1 MTRREFNQFEPEQRL
16 LSNGLK
22 LACLKVSPPSNDA
35 CNKNKKQFVQKA
47 SISISIN
54 RGHFDS
60 IGYPEGFAH
69 LLEHMLFTSSESY
82 VKADALDQHLFKFH
96 GQVNGWT
103 QDLSTHFA
111 MQCDP
116 DGFIKACE
124 ILIDRLAKPLFLHD
138 HIQAEVSAI
147 DAEFILKAKTP
158 IRQLLSVQKA
168 SSNPAHPFYRFS
180 TGNRHSL
187 LSLGDVDQGSN
198 EHTQQ
203 SEALTQEQLE
213 TLQKQLKTYH
223 ASTMLGEHISI
234 AIGYEE
240 SSLSKDDLES
250 VVRGCEQAF
259 EPGQSTPIPSTQ
271 VLAEHIPVYA
281 KEHLAQFIEIQTRQK
296 NHQLLF
302 SYLVTKVPKAARD
315 SLFVML
321 THTIESKHK
330 RGLYD
335 ALKEQELIKDLQSY
349 YQSIDAQ
356 TDELVISLQLSARGL
371 DKVALVYRIV
381 QKFLDFLFANGIEDW
396 RYREK
401 QQQFDLQSQLQR
413 PAGLLENCINVS
425 QQLPFMSAQECLQ
438 MSEFDARMASVEMPV
453 VLGMLSEAN
462 LRLYL
467 LSDTVEGE
475 QVTPYYEA
483 RYRLSALSNF
493 QNQLEPSQH
502 VFSKSRQ
509 NPFMST
515 HHPMVLSEVPPT
527 ELQHF
532 ATMGAELKFYQ
543 NTALGKANGECYVS
557 VSEPNMCAN
566 AQQIA
571 IKRVWLECLQVHL
584 AQMFFDVDLASIHFR
599 VYAHQFGISIH
610 TGGLSE
616 RQLLLAIELINAIKG
631 FKAKPKDIEEQIES
645 CTTALQ
651 ANLNQKP
658 FNRLFSFLNEFYQ
671 EPNKSNKHV
680 LEQLQRLTP
689 QDVLQCQA
697 NYFQDNYIESLLVGN
712 WTLSSAAR
720 FFKQLSQRFKV
731 QKMLNKPHVQMKEIN
746 LSQHIHERIDS
757 LEESNLIRHF
767 IPIISPQERNLASRS
782 KGFVL
787 QLSARCLVLEKLL
800 ANPVFDTL
808 RQKHNM
814 GYMLGVGYKP
824 ISRLPGI
831 ALYINSPT
839 HNESKSYTAMNEAI
853 ETALS
858 IFTEQQ
864 EMLEHLVDDL
874 IKQVSPKDSD
884 ISQIT
889 ARIWMHYE
897 DVNPALAY
905 EDMINALKEIEASEI
920 RAALS
925 SLLKEPMGH
934 TVLTQSAF
942 EKRELT

>member
-1 MTRREFNQFEPEQRL
+1 MTRRELSQIEPKQRL
-16 LSNGLK
+16 LPNGLK
-22 LACLKVSPPSNDA
+22 LACLKLTPPSSDA
-35 CNKNKKQFVQKA
+35 CHNNKKRYAQKS

-103 QDLSTHFA
+103 QDLSTHFT

-116 DGFIKACE
+116 DGFIHAIE
-124 ILIDRLAKPLFLHD
+124 ILIDRLAKPLFLHE

-147 DAEFILKAKTP
+147 DAEFTLKAKTP

-187 LSLGDVDQGSN
+187 LSLGDAEQGAN
-198 EHTQQ
+198 ELTQQ
-203 SEALTQEQLE
+203 NETLTQEQLE

-223 ASTMLGEHISI
+223 ASTMLGKHISV
-234 AIGYEE
+234 AIGYEDH
-240 SSLSKDDLES
+240 SLSKGELEG
-250 VVRGCEQAF
+250 VVRSFELAF
-259 EPGQSTPIPSTQ
+259 ESGQSAPMQNTQ
-271 VLAEHIPVYA
+271 ALDEHIPVYA
-281 KEHLAQFIEIQTRQK
+281 KEHLAQFIEIHTQQQ

-302 SYLVTKVPKAARD
+302 SYHVTKVPKAARD

-321 THTIESKHK
+321 NHTIESKHK

-335 ALKEQELIKDLQSY
+335 TLKEQSLIRDLQSY
-349 YQSIDAQ
+349 YQSIDAKI
-356 TDELVISLQLSARGL
+356 DELVISLQLSSRGL
-371 DKVALVYRIV
+371 DKVALVYSIV
-381 QKFLDFLFANGIEDW
+381 QKFLAFLFASGIEDW

-401 QQQFDLQSQLQR
+401 QQQFDLQSRLQR

-425 QQLPFMSAQECLQ
+425 QQLPFMSARECLQ
-438 MSEFDARMASVEMPV
+438 MPEFDAHKASAEMPII
-453 VLGMLSEAN
+453 LGMLSEAN

-467 LSDTVEGE
+467 LSDKVKGE
-475 QVTPYYEA
+475 LITPYYKA
-483 RYRLSALSNF
+483 HYKISALSNLQKTLVPAQF
-493 QNQLEPSQH
+493 

-509 NPFMST
+509 NPFMSA
-515 HHPMVLSEVPPT
+515 HHPMVLSEAPPT
-527 ELQHF
+527 ELQYF
-532 ATMGAELKFYQ
+532 ANMGAELKFYQ
-543 NTALGKANGECYVS
+543 NTALGKPNGECYIS
-557 VSEPNMCAN
+557 ISEPNMFAN

-571 IKRVWLECLQVHL
+571 IKRVWLACLQVHL
-584 AQMFFDVDLASIHFR
+584 AQIFFDVDLASIHFR

-631 FKAKPKDIEEQIES
+631 FKANSKDIQEQIEH

-680 LEQLQRLTP
+680 LEQMQRLRP
-689 QDVLQCQA
+689 KDVLQCQA

-712 WTLSSAAR
+712 WTLNSASR
-720 FFKQLSQRFKV
+720 FFKQLSQRFSV
-731 QKMLNKPHVQMKEIN
+731 QKMLNKPSVQMKEIT
-746 LSQHIHERIDS
+746 LSQHIHERVDG

-767 IPIISPQERNLASRS
+767 IPILSPQERNLASRS
-782 KGFVL
+782 KCFVL

-808 RQKHNM
+808 RQKHKM

-831 ALYINSPT
+831 AIYINSPT
-839 HNESKSYTAMNEAI
+839 HNEQSSYQAMNEAI

-864 EMLEHLVDDL
+864 GMLEHLVDDL
-874 IKQVSPKDSD
+874 IKQVNPKDSD

-889 ARIWMHYE
+889 ARIWMHY
-897 DVNPALAY
+897 DDANPALAY
-905 EDMINALKEIEASEI
+905 EDMIHALKEIEATEI
-920 RAALS
+920 QAALS
-925 SLLKEPMGH
+925 CLLKEPLGH

-942 EKRELT
+942 EKRDLT